1 MLILEILVG
10 VLLLGVCSFM
20 AGQFFRMKT
29 GRTMLFQP
37 ESLNSQRQRAI
48 IENKLD
54 HILMLHEQGQLPEKQ
69 YLFLVDHLIDQLV
82 SLQKTSTTPATMS
95 NEVVR

>member
-20 AGQFFRMKT
+20 VGQFFRMKT
-29 GRTMLFQP
+29 GRAMLFQP
-37 ESLNSQRQRAI
+37 ESLDSKRQWAI

-54 HILMLHEQGQLPEKQ
+54 HILMLHEQGQLPEKH

-82 SLQKTSTTPATMS
+82 SLRNTSATSTTVRD
-95 NEVVR
+95 EVVR